1 MPLSGPQTV
10 AALVVRGLLVGL
22 LAGLLAAGFAFT
34 VGEPLL
40 DHAIALEDAAAA
52 HEPAAGQPADAAPDP
67 SRQDAPPVSRADQKA
82 GLFLALALYGTA
94 VGGLF
99 ALAFAVA
106 RGRVGPRDE
115 RALAA
120 ALAGAL
126 FLAVVLVPFLKYPAN
141 PPAVGDPATIGAR
154 TTSYLAMVLAGLASL
169 AAAVSAA
176 RSVGA
181 AAPAWGRALAA
192 AAAFLVPVIVAFAV
206 LPGVD
211 EVPAGFPATLLWDFR
226 LAALGTQVVLW
237 LALGALFGIVTQRST
252 RPPRPA

>member
-1 MPLSGPQTV
+1 VPLSGQQTI
-10 AALVVRGLLVGL
+10 AGLVVRGLVVGL

-34 VGEPLL
+34 VGEPSV
-40 DHAIALEDAAAA
+40 DHAIALEEAAAA
-52 HEPAAGQPADAAPDP
+52 HA
-67 SRQDAPPVSRADQKA
+67 PVSRAGQKA
-82 GLFLALALYGTA
+82 GLFLALALYGSA

-106 RGRVGPRDE
+106 RGRVGPRDDP
-115 RALAA
+115 ALAV

-154 TTSYLAMVLAGLASL
+154 TTSYLVMVLAGLASL

-176 RSVGA
+176 RSVRA
-181 AAPAWGRALAA
+181 ATPAWGRALAA
-192 AAAFLVPVIVAFAV
+192 AAAFLVPVVVAFAV

-211 EVPAGFPATLLWDFR
+211 EVPADFPASLLWDFR
-226 LAALGTQVVLW
+226 LASLGTQVVLW
-237 LALGALFGIVTQRST
+237 VALGALFGIVTERSA
-252 RPPRPA
+252 RQPAPA